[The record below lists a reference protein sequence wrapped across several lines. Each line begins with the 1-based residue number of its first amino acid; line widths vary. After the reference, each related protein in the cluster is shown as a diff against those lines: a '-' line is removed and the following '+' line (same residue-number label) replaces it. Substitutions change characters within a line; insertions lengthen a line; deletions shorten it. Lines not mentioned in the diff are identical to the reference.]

1 MVLFIFCF
9 IVITYLLPS
18 VFTLPL
24 TLFIYN
30 VKTKIDALKWLVTM
44 SLVHPVSSVCQKI
57 SSSSCLCRVSFFY
70 QIYALNWDWI
80 KAAQLSENAL

>member
-1 MVLFIFCF
+1 MFFDMHVCFFTKPNMVLFIFCF
-9 IVITYLLPS
+9 IVIAYLLPS

-44 SLVHPVSSVCQKI
+44 SLVHPVSSQCDI
-57 SSSSCLCRVSFFY
+57 SSRVHFVSAAFLFFTRY
-70 QIYALNWDWI
+70 MP
-80 KAAQLSENAL
+80 